1 MNTLI
6 LGASG
11 LAGTAVV
18 RLMTQLGREF
28 LKPTSRELNLL
39 DSSSVKAFFD
49 AQKIETVYFFAARV
63 GGAPVQSIKP
73 LEFLID
79 NLKMEINV
87 LETALEK
94 KIPRLIFLSSSTI
107 YPEFAPQ
114 PLKENYILAGKPSAS
129 VQPYALA
136 KLTGMEIVRIAAEV
150 YGLSWVS
157 AISSNLYGTG
167 DNFRIRESHV
177 IASIIRKMWEAR
189 TTGVKQLEVLG
200 DPNHG
205 RDFLFS
211 DDLASAL
218 YFLEEHYFE
227 STPIN
232 IGPGTMTSIGD
243 LVRILSEL
251 MDYPGEIQWNTTQVS
266 ATAQKVLDNS
276 KIRELGFSNFVELRL
291 GLSQVL
297 GWLER
302 EFQSNFKNIRWNE

>member
-1 MNTLI
+1 
-6 LGASG
+6 
-11 LAGTAVV
+11 
-18 RLMTQLGREF
+18 
-28 LKPTSRELNLL
+28 
-39 DSSSVKAFFD
+39 
-49 AQKIETVYFFAARV
+49 
-63 GGAPVQSIKP
+63 
-73 LEFLID
+73 
-79 NLKMEINV
+79 
-87 LETALEK
+87 
-94 KIPRLIFLSSSTI
+94 
-107 YPEFAPQ
+107 
-114 PLKENYILAGKPSAS
+114 
-129 VQPYALA
+129 
-136 KLTGMEIVRIAAEV
+136 
-150 YGLSWVS
+150 
-157 AISSNLYGTG
+157 
-167 DNFRIRESHV
+167 
-177 IASIIRKMWEAR
+177 MWEAR

-266 ATAQKVLDNS
+266 ATAQRVLDNS